1 MKHIVKRF
9 YDKPW
14 KHALLALICFVI
26 AYAMASWGLDSGR
39 LTAYFLAIVFVI
51 FGIKQVIRA
60 IKMELQ
66 LRAR

>member
-14 KHALLALICFVI
+14 KHGLLAIICFVI
-26 AYAMASWGLDSGR
+26 AYGMASWGLDSGR
-39 LTAYFLAIVFVI
+39 LTAYFLSIVFLV
-51 FGIKQVIRA
+51 FGVKQIIRA
-60 IKMELQ
+60 IKMELR